1 MHILVLLAGIIDP
14 KWPLQFPV
22 EDFRDSTLRNLV
34 RPRILSPFDEA
45 SLEVALKLR
54 DDDPQ
59 TRITAMVLHG
69 HESDQ
74 LLRSVAAFRLGDVA
88 GIDAGSLESWDARS
102 LSSQLRSI
110 VLQRVE
116 PVDLVLMGRE
126 FGDRDD
132 GTLAA
137 CLAEQFAW
145 RFVGLVQHIERCDGG
160 VQFIRE
166 RGSMEE
172 RITLTGPLVASVT
185 NDRRNRLRHPLMKNV
200 MAAKRAKFTVIAAFP
215 PTEPG
220 NLVLMSLEPSVPSVR
235 KTSCRFLSGAPAEQ
249 AAELASCLKDR
260 RFHS

>member
-1 MHILVLLAGIIDP
+1 LLAGIIDP

-22 EDFRDSTLRNLV
+22 EDFRDSAARNAV

-45 SLEVALKLR
+45 SLEVALQLR

-59 TRITAMVLHG
+59 TRITAMVLDG
-69 HESDQ
+69 RESDQ
-74 LLRSVAAFRLGDVA
+74 LLRSVTAFRLDDVT
-88 GIDAGSLESWDARS
+88 GVDAGSLESWDARA

-110 VLQRVE
+110 VLQRGE
-116 PVDLVLMGRE
+116 SIDLVLMGRE
-126 FGDRDD
+126 LGDRDD

-137 CLAEQFAW
+137 CLAEQLAW

-160 VQFIRE
+160 VQLIRE
-166 RGSMEE
+166 RGRMEE

-200 MAAKRAKFTVIAAFP
+200 MAAKRARFTVIAASP

-220 NLVLMSLEPSVPSVR
+220 NLVLMSLEPPVPGVR
-235 KTSCRFLSGAPAEQ
+235 KTACRFLSGAPAEQ
-249 AAELASCLKDR
+249 AAGLASFLEDWR
-260 RFHS
+260 SHS